1 MRVSQKDAE
10 IINNAIDRWE
20 EEKVVDTEK
29 ANQLRNAVTVYKD
42 DLGSFTFY
50 AFVAAVSCA
59 ILAFGAIVLDEKWI
73 ERLRRF
79 FAFSE
84 VLIGGVFLMLSV
96 VLVWFARKRKQK
108 HPDAAL
114 SNESFNIL
122 TVLSLGIA
130 ITYLTRGLGDGYRFY
145 GLVVFALAV
154 SYGFVAKYLQS
165 KLIWICALLALVV
178 SWCIQTWIWSAP
190 EHLYFMGMNYPLRMT
205 VFCAVLL
212 AAAGFLRRQL
222 QAVQLPFYEI
232 TIYFF
237 WIFFLLSGLF
247 LSVSG
252 NLSYDVW
259 SNIRQGRLFPWALG
273 YTLLLC
279 GLIAYA
285 YRLKDELFRDLVLL
299 FFLLNIYTRYFE
311 YFWDKT
317 NKGIFFAILALSFW
331 LIGRKTEQMRRRFM
345 KG

>member
-1 MRVSQKDAE
+1 MRVSKKDADV
-10 IINNAIDRWE
+10 ILNAIDQWE
-20 EEKVVDTEK
+20 EEQVIDAQNAT
-29 ANQLRNAVTVYKD
+29 QLRKSVIVYKD

-73 ERLRRF
+73 ERMRRF

-84 VLIGGVFLMLSV
+84 VLIGTVFLGLSV
-96 VLVWFARKRKQK
+96 MLIWYARKRKRK
-108 HPDAAL
+108 FPDASL

-122 TVLSLGIA
+122 TVLSIGVSV
-130 ITYLTRGLGDGYRFY
+130 TYLTRGLGEGYRFY
-145 GLVVFALAV
+145 GLVVFVLAL
-154 SYGFVAKYLQS
+154 SYGAVAGYLRS
-165 KLIWICALLALVV
+165 NLIWVCALLALVV
-178 SWCIQTWIWSAP
+178 SWAIQTWIWSGP
-190 EHLYFMGMNYPLRMT
+190 VHDYFLGMNYPLRMT
-205 VFCAVLL
+205 VLGGVLL
-212 AAAGFLRRQL
+212 AVVLLLRKQ
-222 QAVQLPFYEI
+222 QAQSLPFYGI
-232 TIYFF
+232 TVYFL

-273 YTLLLC
+273 YTLLLG
-279 GLIAYA
+279 GLIVAAYK
-285 YRLKDELFRDLVLL
+285 RKDEIFRDLVLL

-317 NKGIFFAILALSFW
+317 NKGIFFALLALSFW
-331 LIGRKTEQMRRRFM
+331 LIGRKTEQMRKRFTN
-345 KG
+345 G